1 MTTAHE
7 EVADPAALLLLLDEQ
22 ESLEDSLHRL
32 VATCRDAIP
41 ACTDASITM
50 QRPKGPATAAASS
63 ETAYRIDQWEYAH
76 DVGPCIDALR
86 DGREHYLPDLESAG
100 AYEGFTPVLAE
111 AGVRSVLGV
120 PLLVADEV
128 LGALNVYASEE
139 RAFDDETARAV
150 ARHVAA
156 QAATTLH
163 NLRVYDASRTLA
175 RQLEQ
180 ALESRAVIEQ
190 AKGVL
195 MAQRDCSA
203 EEAFEMLRRASQREN
218 VKLREVAQRI
228 VSSVHPG

>member
-1 MTTAHE
+1 MTTGPRE
-7 EVADPAALLLLLDEQ
+7 GVDPAALLLLLDEQ
-22 ESLEDSLHRL
+22 ESLEESLHRL

-41 ACTDASITM
+41 ACSDASITM
-50 QRPKGPATAAASS
+50 QRDKGPMTAAASS
-63 ETAYRIDQWEYAH
+63 ETAYRIDQWEYASGC
-76 DVGPCIDALR
+76 GPCIDALR
-86 DGREHYLPDLESAG
+86 DGREHYLPDVDSAG
-100 AYEGFTPVLAE
+100 PYDGFAAVLAE

-120 PLLVADEV
+120 PLVIAGEV
-128 LGALNVYASEE
+128 LGALNVYAAQE
-139 RAFDDETARAV
+139 RAFDDETTRAV

-175 RQLEQ
+175 QQLEE

-195 MAQRDCSA
+195 MGQRDCSA
-203 EEAFEMLRRASQREN
+203 DDAFEMLRRASQREN

-228 VSSVHPG
+228 VTSVYAG